1 MASSSLSRERRKSLA
16 TGRGKAGSEKV

>member
-1 MASSSLSRERRKSLA
+1 MASSSLSRERSKSLA